1 MPQYVRLIG
10 TTASGSPSQYPFLMK
25 GFHWGMAAGALGCI
39 GLVQYKQRTEDKKLQ
54 GDLMF
59 YHKSIGLLL
68 GIAILPRLAIRMAS
82 KIPPLP
88 AGSKLE
94 HLGANASHIGAY
106 GLLSLLPITG
116 IAMGYY
122 GGKGLPFFFT
132 TIPGAD
138 KENKNGKLAGWSYKV
153 HKYAGT
159 AIEYLI
165 PLHVGAVGF
174 HMAKGHWILPRITG
188 GTTLGNVMAISGTGV
203 AFASAASARPSKLPP
218 FPWQLPPL

>member
-1 MPQYVRLIG
+1 MPPRVRTLGG
-10 TTASGSPSQYPFLMK
+10 TVAPSEYPMLMK
-25 GFHWGMAAGALGCI
+25 GFHWGMGAGALGCI

-59 YHKSIGLLL
+59 WHKSIGLLM
-68 GIAILPRLAIRMAS
+68 GIAIIPRIAVRLVS
-82 KIPPLP
+82 KIPAPP
-88 AGSKLE
+88 AGSKIE
-94 HLGANASHIGAY
+94 HFAASASHLGAY
-106 GLLSLLPITG
+106 GLLSMLPITG

-138 KENKNGKLAGWSYKV
+138 KENKNGKLAGWTWKV

-159 AIEYLI
+159 ALEFLLT
-165 PLHVGAVGF
+165 LHVGAVGM
-174 HMAKGHWILPRITG
+174 HMAKGASILPRITG
-188 GTTLGNVMAISGTGV
+188 GSTIGSAMAISGTGV
-203 AFASAASARPSKLPP
+203 VLASAASARPSKLPA